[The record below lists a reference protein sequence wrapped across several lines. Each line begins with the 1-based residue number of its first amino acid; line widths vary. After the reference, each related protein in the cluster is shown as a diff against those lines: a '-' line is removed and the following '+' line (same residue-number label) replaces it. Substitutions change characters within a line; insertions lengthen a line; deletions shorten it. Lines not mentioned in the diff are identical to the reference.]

1 MYKAS
6 VKERKHL
13 ENGGVEP
20 PKTHSSIK
28 AMRTLTKKVNIKF
41 SELYKLTKGTMI
53 QEVFIQEKWL
63 ILSKK
68 GAFCDAQNWP
78 INHPV
83 LNQKICIIIC
93 WTHEC
98 SLLWLIKHQLVC
110 VISSAYKHC

>member
-68 GAFCDAQNWP
+68 GALCDAPNWP
-78 INHPV
+78 ITT
-83 LNQKICIIIC
+83 LFWIRKFA
-93 WTHEC
+93 
-98 SLLWLIKHQLVC
+98 SLFVEHTSAVYSDWLSINWFVW
-110 VISSAYKHC
+110 